1 MELETWN
8 ASLLHVV
15 IDQLCV
21 LPLNSWL
28 DVLSIY
34 RQSRIVSHWNR
45 LASEGLAF
53 FCRPTDIEEA
63 ILRDRALRWRCV
75 DGAMQVCLNPRT
87 AANPSLS
94 RSLASVLRYEVSEW
108 IKVPSLV
115 SLLNARRARK
125 RPYSNAE
132 VLQTLLLEQGRF
144 EVCFW
149 QGETWAQAT
158 YRY

>member
-1 MELETWN
+1 MELESWN

-21 LPLNSWL
+21 LPVNSWL

-34 RQSRIVSHWNR
+34 RQSRIVGHWNR
-45 LASEGLAF
+45 LAAEGLAF
-53 FCRPTDIEEA
+53 FCRPADIEEA
-63 ILRDRALRWRCV
+63 VLRDRTLRWRRV
-75 DGAMQVCLNPRT
+75 DGAMQVCLNPR
-87 AANPSLS
+87 AAKPALS

-108 IKVPSLV
+108 IKVPSIV
-115 SLLNARRARK
+115 ALLNTRRTRTK
-125 RPYSNAE
+125 PYSHAE
-132 VLQTLLLEQGRF
+132 ILQTLLLEQDRF